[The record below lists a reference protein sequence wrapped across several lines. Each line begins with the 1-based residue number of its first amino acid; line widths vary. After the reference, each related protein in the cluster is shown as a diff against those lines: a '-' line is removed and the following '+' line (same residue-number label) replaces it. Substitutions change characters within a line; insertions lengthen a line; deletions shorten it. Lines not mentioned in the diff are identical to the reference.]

1 MAKVPRL
8 RSRLRAVPPALLALL
23 SALTLTVAMA
33 ASASSAPV
41 LPTPKS
47 FVSQLDLQCFRS
59 SPYTPPSAVVSTRHL
74 NPVLAGLP
82 EERVTLGNRDQVCV
96 PVAKNGVAPSP
107 DALDFIRFVDLACY
121 RITGVTVNRQL
132 DLAHLNPVLS
142 GVPASNVVMTTPQQL
157 CVPVVKNG
165 NVPPPEILRLVQ
177 YIDLKCYAISP
188 QTAMNRQLSLRHLN
202 PVLAGVPGT
211 SANVTLNRQLCVPV
225 QKNAQ
230 PVPADVL
237 AIVRWI
243 DLVKYDL
250 SATAGVPIS
259 LSLRHINP
267 LLAGLPPEQATL
279 TAPSQLAVP
288 VAKNNAFPPG

>member
-1 MAKVPRL
+1 MAKFPRI
-8 RSRLRAVPPALLALL
+8 RSWPRAVPPVLLALL
-23 SALTLTVAMA
+23 SAMTLTVAMA
-33 ASASSAPV
+33 ATASSAPA

-59 SPYTPPSAVVSTRHL
+59 SPYTPQFGSIGTRHL

-82 EERVTLGNRDQVCV
+82 EEKVTLGVRDQVCV
-96 PVAKNGVAPSP
+96 PVAKNGVIPSA

-121 RITGVTVNRQL
+121 RITGVNVNKQL
-132 DLAHLNPVLS
+132 NLTQLNPVLA

-177 YIDLKCYAISP
+177 YIDLKCYAITP
-188 QTAMNRQLSLRHLN
+188 QTAMNKQLSLRHLN
-202 PVLAGVPGT
+202 PLLVNVPGT

-225 QKNAQ
+225 QKSAQ
-230 PVPADVL
+230 PIPDDVL

-259 LSLRHINP
+259 LTLSHINP
-267 LLAGLPPEQATL
+267 LLTGLPREQATL

-288 VAKNNAFPPG
+288 VAKNNAFPPS